1 MVRYMKPKKK
11 KIKTKAE
18 LEAEV
23 AAQQIQ
29 SKRYHEKVKESAK
42 VYKRQD
48 TKKEAEEQIDSEK

>member
-1 MVRYMKPKKK
+1 MKKK
-11 KIKTKAE
+11 KKPLKTKSE

-29 SKRYHEKVKESAK
+29 SKRYHEKVKESVK

-48 TKKEAEEQIDSEK
+48 TKKKTEEEIDSD

>member
-1 MVRYMKPKKK
+1 MKPKKK